1 MKDCGRPIVIIS
13 PIDIK
18 LFYKINE
25 SGLCVNR
32 KDLRMILEDRNM
44 PKDVKKII
52 VRIFPH
58 LKERKY

>member
-44 PKDVKKII
+44 PKDVKKTI